1 METGALRPMTYVITQ
16 NCCKD
21 ATCVSACP
29 VNCIAPVPG
38 TAAFDSE
45 PMLYIDPQVCIDCG
59 ACADVCPVDAAV
71 PADVLTDTGRQY
83 ADLNADYFRRT
94 PRDQS
99 SATSTPAGPLFHAW
113 DRASF
118 DWSLPSDFTGL
129 DVAVVGTGPA
139 GLYAAELL
147 LLHTGST
154 VTLIDRLPMAGGL
167 IRYGVAPDH
176 PGTKRIGQTLG
187 RLYSHPRVRMLLG
200 VGVGTEVAVDQLARN
215 FDAVIYA
222 VGAATGRR
230 LEVPGEDLPGLHT
243 GPEFVGWYNAHPDV
257 PADDVRLSGER
268 AAVIGTGNVALDIA
282 RILSTDADQLART
295 DIADHALAAL
305 RTSPVREV
313 VLLGRRGPE
322 EAAYSGPELLALRQL
337 PDVELVVDD
346 SDPRTAE
353 VIDAAVPGS
362 QAALLSDV
370 RRSAP
375 DYCAPPEPGRRILLR
390 FFSTVERVLG
400 DEVATG
406 VHLADGGD
414 VQASPVVSAIG
425 YGGREV
431 QGLPFDPATGT
442 VPHVVGRIVGVP
454 GAYAV
459 GWFKRGSSGGIGDN
473 RGDAAETVRTLL
485 DDAIAGRLPGR
496 DGTPRSFIRKVRRAH
511 PDAFGAKELSRIFRT
526 EEARGRADGRPAVKL
541 ATVEDLVRA
550 GRRS

>member
-1 METGALRPMTYVITQ
+1 MTYVITQ

-29 VNCIAPVPG
+29 VNCIFPAPG
-38 TAAFDSE
+38 TDGFDSE
-45 PMLYIDPQVCIDCG
+45 PMLYIDPDVCIDCG

-71 PADVLTDTGRQY
+71 PADVLSDAGRVY

-94 PRDQS
+94 PRDQTT
-99 SATSTPAGPLFHAW
+99 ATSRPAGPLFHTW

-187 RLYSHPRVRMLLG
+187 RLYGHPRVRLLLG
-200 VGVGTEVAVDQLARN
+200 VDVGTDVEVDHLARS

-257 PADDVRLSGER
+257 PADDVRLTGER
-268 AAVIGTGNVALDIA
+268 AVVIGTGNVALDVA
-282 RILSTDADQLART
+282 RILSADTVQLART
-295 DIADHALAAL
+295 DIADHALTAL
-305 RTSPVREV
+305 RASPVREV

-322 EAAYSGPELLALRQL
+322 DAAYTAPELLALGRL

-346 SDPRTAE
+346 SDRRTAE
-353 VIDAAVPGS
+353 VIDSAASGS
-362 QAALLSDV
+362 HAGLLNDV
-370 RRSAP
+370 RRATP
-375 DYCAPPEPGRRILLR
+375 DYSAPPEPGRRIVLR
-390 FFSTVERVLG
+390 FFSSVQRILG
-400 DEVATG
+400 DEVALG
-406 VHLADGGD
+406 VRLADGVD
-414 VQASPVVSAIG
+414 VLASPVVSAIG
-425 YGGREV
+425 YGGREIP
-431 QGLPFDPATGT
+431 GLPFDAASGT
-442 VPHVVGRIVGVP
+442 VPNEAGRIADVP

-473 RGDAAETVRTLL
+473 RVDAAQTVRTLL
-485 DDAIAGRLPGR
+485 DDAVAGRLPGR
-496 DGTPRSFIRKVRRAH
+496 DGTPRAFARRVRRAH
-511 PDAFGAKELSRIFRT
+511 PNTFGAKELSRVLRA
-526 EEARGRADGRPAVKL
+526 EEARGRADGRPAVKI
-541 ATVEDLVRA
+541 ATAEDLVRV
-550 GRRS
+550 GKGG

>member
-1 METGALRPMTYVITQ
+1 MTYVITQ

-29 VNCIAPVPG
+29 VNCIAPAAG
-38 TAAFDSE
+38 TEGFDSE
-45 PMLYIDPQVCIDCG
+45 PMLYIDPEVCIDCG

-71 PADVLTDTGRQY
+71 PADVLSDTERVY
-83 ADLNADYFRRT
+83 ANLNADYFRRAG
-94 PRDQS
+94 REQNAHD
-99 SATSTPAGPLFHAW
+99 AAPAGPLFHRW

-176 PGTKRIGQTLG
+176 PGTKRIGQTMS

-200 VGVGTEVAVDQLARN
+200 VDVGADLPVDHLARN

-230 LEVPGEDLPGLHT
+230 LEVPGEDLRGLHT

-257 PADDVRLSGER
+257 PADDVRLTGER

-282 RILSTDADQLART
+282 RILSTDPDVLART
-295 DIADHALAAL
+295 DIADHALGAL
-305 RTSPVREV
+305 RDSRVREV

-322 EAAYSGPELLALRQL
+322 QAAYSAPELLALRQL
-337 PDVELVVDD
+337 PGVELVVDD

-353 VIDAAVPGS
+353 AIDASAPS
-362 QAALLSDV
+362 SHAWLLRGV
-370 RRSAP
+370 RRAAP
-375 DYCAPPEPGRRILLR
+375 DYGAPPEPGRRIVLR
-390 FFSTVERVLG
+390 FFSSVERVLG
-400 DEVATG
+400 DEVAEG
-406 VHLADGGD
+406 LRLADGSD
-414 VQASPVVSAIG
+414 VLAGPVVSAIG
-425 YGGREV
+425 YGGREIP
-431 QGLPFDPATGT
+431 GLPFDRATGT
-442 VPHVVGRIVGVP
+442 VPHDAGRIAGVP

-473 RGDAAETVRTLL
+473 RLDAAETVRTLL
-485 DDAIAGRLPGR
+485 DDAVAGRLPAP
-496 DGTPRSFIRKVRRAH
+496 DGTSRAFVRSVRRAH
-511 PDAFGAKELSRIFRT
+511 PDAFGAKELDRILRA
-526 EEARGRADGRPAVKL
+526 EEARGRDDGRPAVKL
-541 ATVEDLVRA
+541 ATAEDLVRA
-550 GRRS
+550 SRG